1 MKITRETQTVRSRLA
16 ALGLPQHALAARLGI
31 SQSTLNLIFNGY
43 RRPPAGF
50 DARADAALDTL
61 ERAERAAAEARA
73 QVLEGAS

>member
-1 MKITRETQTVRSRLA
+1 MITHETQTIRSRLA

-50 DARADAALDTL
+50 DTRADAALDTL